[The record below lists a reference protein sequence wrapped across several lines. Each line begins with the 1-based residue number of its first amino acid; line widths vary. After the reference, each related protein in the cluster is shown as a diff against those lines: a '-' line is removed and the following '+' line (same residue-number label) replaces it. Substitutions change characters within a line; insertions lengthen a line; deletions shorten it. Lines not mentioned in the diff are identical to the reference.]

1 MNAVEANEEPEA
13 HPERMCVGCR
23 QKAERQDLVRFA
35 LGPTPP
41 YVAPDPGR
49 RLGGKGASV
58 HPTRDCLKRAIA
70 RGGFARAAK
79 QPVSLDLEA
88 IVNVLVAF
96 EERRAGSLLMAAY
109 RSRNLVQGT
118 DAVREAMRAG
128 GITLLVVAHDAAGR
142 RFEIEKAAE
151 RLGTAC
157 VVFGDKAALGALLRK
172 NEVGVLA
179 LLDAGVAAEFAQAAT
194 RIRALREDEG

>member
-1 MNAVEANEEPEA
+1 M
-13 HPERMCVGCR
+13 
-23 QKAERQDLVRFA
+23 
-35 LGPTPP
+35 
-41 YVAPDPGR
+41 
-49 RLGGKGASV
+49 
-58 HPTRDCLKRAIA
+58 HPTRACIERAVT

-79 QPVSLDLEA
+79 QPVRLNADE
-88 IVNVLVAF
+88 IVQALVAF
-96 EERRAGSLLMAAY
+96 EERRATSLLVAAH
-109 RSRNLVQGT
+109 RSRKLVQGT

-172 NEVGVLA
+172 DEVGVLA
-179 LLDAGVAAEFAQAAT
+179 FLDAGVSAEFAQSAA

>member
-1 MNAVEANEEPEA
+1 M
-13 HPERMCVGCR
+13 
-23 QKAERQDLVRFA
+23 
-35 LGPTPP
+35 
-41 YVAPDPGR
+41 
-49 RLGGKGASV
+49 
-58 HPTRDCLKRAIA
+58 HPTRACLQQAVT

-79 QPVSLDLEA
+79 QPVQLDWKA
-88 IVNVLVAF
+88 IAETLAAF
-96 EERRAGSLLMAAY
+96 EERRASSLLMAAY
-109 RSRNLVQGT
+109 RSRKLVQGT

-128 GITLLVVAHDAAGR
+128 GIPLLVVAHDAAGR

-157 VVFGDKAALGALLRK
+157 VVFGDKAALGALLGK

-179 LLDAGVAAEFAQAAT
+179 LLDAGVAAEFAQAAA

>member
-1 MNAVEANEEPEA
+1 MNAQEANEEPET

-58 HPTRDCLKRAIA
+58 HPTRACLERAIA

-79 QPVSLDLEA
+79 QPVHLNLDA
-88 IVNVLVAF
+88 IVAALVAF
-96 EERRAGSLLMAAY
+96 EQRRASSLLMAAY
-109 RSRNLVQGT
+109 RSRKLVLGT

-128 GITLLVVAHDAAGR
+128 GIPLLVVAHDAAGR

-172 NEVGVLA
+172 DEVGVLA
-179 LLDAGVAAEFAQAAT
+179 LLDAGVAAEFAQAAA

>member
-1 MNAVEANEEPEA
+1 MTQSEANETTQT
-13 HPERMCVGCR
+13 HPERLCVGCR

-49 RLGGKGASV
+49 RLGGKGVSV
-58 HPTRDCLKRAIA
+58 HPTRGCLERAIT
-70 RGGFARAAK
+70 RGGFARAAR
-79 QPVSLDLEA
+79 QPVRLDLEA
-88 IVNVLVAF
+88 IAGALASF
-96 EERRAGSLLMAAY
+96 EERRANSLLMAAQ
-109 RSRNLVQGT
+109 RRRVLALGT

-179 LLDAGVAAEFAQAAT
+179 LLDAGVSAEFAQAAA

>member
-1 MNAVEANEEPEA
+1 MNQVEANEITET
-13 HPERMCVGCR
+13 HPERLCVGCR
-23 QKAERQDLVRFA
+23 QKAERHELVRFA

-58 HPTRDCLKRAIA
+58 HPTRACLSRAIA
-70 RGGFARAAK
+70 RGGFARAAR
-79 QPVSLDLEA
+79 QPVHLDLAA
-88 IVNVLVAF
+88 IVDALVAF
-96 EERRAGSLLMAAY
+96 EERRASSLLLSAHRRRLLA
-109 RSRNLVQGT
+109 LGT

-179 LLDAGVAAEFAQAAT
+179 LLDAGVSAEFAQAAA